1 MARRV
6 VVTGLGVVSPLGV
19 GVEQSWRALLARTS
33 AITRLPAL
41 KGLPCEVAAPVPR
54 GASAGEFDPSTCS
67 LLRAGDESSVAS
79 FAQFALAATAEALA
93 NAHIALPL
101 ADEVSHRVGVSVG
114 SGIGRFEAPP
124 PPTPSVVGALWPI
137 ALFFSHGCFPHTPH
151 TYATHI
157 PVLSLHMTRFF
168 LLSNPPPPAP

>member
-124 PPTPSVVGALWPI
+124 PHPPPQSLAHFGQLRCS
-137 ALFFSHGCFPHTPH
+137 SHMGVSHIRHTHTPH
-151 TYATHI
+151 TYQC
-157 PVLSLHMTRFF
+157 SLYT
-168 LLSNPPPPAP
+168 

>member
-124 PPTPSVVGALWPI
+124 PTHPLSRWRTLANCVVFLTWV
-137 ALFFSHGCFPHTPH
+137 FP

-157 PVLSLHMTRFF
+157 RHTHTSALFTHDPILSSF
-168 LLSNPPPPAP
+168 